1 MLQKK
6 TEIYNAMHLSQRSLK
21 FNGYQLLLTITKKC
35 LSLMKVFR
43 VKKYYLPLTQYFAL
57 MKLFT
62 LSKYIYCE

>member
-1 MLQKK
+1 MFQKK

-43 VKKYYLPLTQYFAL
+43 VKKYYLPLTQYFVL